1 MNIQLLCD
9 SLCDIPEEISAKPYL
24 EVIPLTVIFDNNEF
38 KDGID
43 ISKEEFYERVKS
55 TREIPKTSQA
65 TYVDFKERFDKYTSE
80 GKKVICITGSSK
92 SSGTYQSANLAKDD
106 CDSKDIAV
114 FDTLNLSLGSGQYV
128 IKACEMLENG
138 KNYEE
143 ILDGLEEMRKSVHL
157 LFVPST
163 LTYLQKSGRVPSATA
178 AIGNLLH
185 VKPLFYVEN
194 GDIKMLEK
202 IRGAKRVPS
211 TMINELLKRN
221 DGNLEDKIVTIG
233 CGANYDDLKGLE
245 EEVRKKIKARKV
257 MFTRGGVCICTHT
270 GPDIIA
276 VSSSI

>member
-9 SLCDIPEEISAKPYL
+9 SLCDIPEEIIEKPYL
-24 EVIPLTVIFDNNEF
+24 EIVPLTVMFDNREF

-55 TREIPKTSQA
+55 TGEIPKTSQA
-65 TYVDFKERFDKYTSE
+65 TYIDFKEVFDKYTSQ
-80 GKKVICITGSSK
+80 GKKIICITGSSK
-92 SSGTYQSANLAKDD
+92 SSGTFQSASLAKDD
-106 CDSKDIAV
+106 CNEGDIEV

-128 IKACEMLENG
+128 IKACEMLEEG
-138 KNYEE
+138 KSYEE
-143 ILDGLEEMRKSVHL
+143 IIDGLETMRESVKL

-178 AIGNLLH
+178 MIGNLLH
-185 VKPLFYVEN
+185 VKPLFNVEN

-202 IRGAKRVPS
+202 IRGSKRVPS
-211 TMINELLKRN
+211 IMVDTLIKMNN
-221 DGNLEDKIVTIG
+221 GNLEDKIVTIG
-233 CGANYDDLKGLE
+233 CGSNYEDVKGLE

-257 MFTRGGVCICTHT
+257 MFTRGGVCICSHT

-276 VSSSI
+276 LSSSI

>member
-9 SLCDIPEEISAKPYL
+9 SLCDIPKEIAEKPYL
-24 EVIPLTVIFDNNEF
+24 EIVPLTVMFDNKEF

-55 TREIPKTSQA
+55 TGEIPKTSQA
-65 TYVDFKERFDKYTSE
+65 TYIDFKEVFDKYTSQ
-80 GKKVICITGSSK
+80 GKKIICITGSSK
-92 SSGTYQSANLAKDD
+92 SSGTFQSASLAKEDCASDD
-106 CDSKDIAV
+106 IKV

-128 IKACEMLENG
+128 IKACEMLEEG

-143 ILDGLEEMRKSVHL
+143 IIDGLEDMRESVNL

-163 LTYLQKSGRVPSATA
+163 LKYLQKSGRVPSATA
-178 AIGNLLH
+178 MIGNLLQ
-185 VKPLFYVEN
+185 VKPLFNVEN

-202 IRGAKRVPS
+202 IRGSKRVPS
-211 TMINELLKRN
+211 TMVDTLLKMN
-221 DGNLEDKIVTIG
+221 NGNLEDKIVTIG
-233 CGANYDDLKGLE
+233 CGANYEDVKGLE

-257 MFTRGGVCICTHT
+257 MFTRGGVCICSHT

-276 VSSSI
+276 LSSSI

>member
-9 SLCDIPEEISAKPYL
+9 SLCDIPEEIIEKPYL
-24 EVIPLTVIFDNNEF
+24 EIVPLTVMFDNREF

-55 TREIPKTSQA
+55 TGEIPKTSQA
-65 TYVDFKERFDKYTSE
+65 TYIDFKEVFDKYTSQ
-80 GKKVICITGSSK
+80 GKKIICITGSSK
-92 SSGTYQSANLAKDD
+92 SSGTFQSASLAKDD
-106 CDSKDIAV
+106 CNEGDIKV

-128 IKACEMLENG
+128 IKACEMLEEG
-138 KNYEE
+138 KSYEE
-143 ILDGLEEMRKSVHL
+143 IIDGLETMRESVKL

-178 AIGNLLH
+178 MIGNLLH
-185 VKPLFYVEN
+185 VKPLFNVEN

-202 IRGAKRVPS
+202 IRGSKRVPS
-211 TMINELLKRN
+211 IMVDTLIKMNN
-221 DGNLEDKIVTIG
+221 GNLEDKIVTIG
-233 CGANYDDLKGLE
+233 CGSNYEDVKGLE

-257 MFTRGGVCICTHT
+257 MFTRGGVCICSHT

-276 VSSSI
+276 LSSSI